1 MYSFGKS
8 ERRLG
13 VWYMLYAV
21 ACSPTSTGLHFH
33 TTRCTGDFRRFF
45 KATIHKMSNR
55 VNRFWFSRFVGI
67 FICLVMAVK
76 CNPIADHQFTKVEGV
91 NEAASSLI
99 QAMDLSVDPCQDFF
113 QYACGGWMRKNPIPA
128 TKSRW
133 TQIDVLRERL
143 ANDLKNILEQGNDA
157 SDPQPLNTARDMYKA
172 CMNTRAIQKLGLK
185 PLTDALAYYGGW
197 PMTSAADHEGIRFD
211 WKVVTASIRI
221 RYRIS
226 YLISVYNDLDNYD
239 TKKNS
244 IYIDQGSLTLPH
256 EILLNSEDYPNIMEA
271 YFVYVSETA
280 KAIRNSLGG
289 DATDEQI
296 DLDVRDLLQ
305 FEFEL
310 AKITTPAE
318 ARRDST
324 RMYNPMLIMEMQ
336 KWTNGFSHKTPQA
349 QMDWFEYL
357 NMIYSVAGV
366 SIPTDERIIIVEV
379 EYVRNLFALL
389 DKTPPRVVV
398 NYVMWRLVRLLAPG
412 TTNQMN
418 NLSIN
423 FSKALYGNPQSET
436 RSNSCAN
443 EINSMF
449 GYAVGAKYVEKHFQE
464 STKTQVESMINYLK
478 AAFVTLIDEAE
489 WMDPTTKAIAREKVF
504 AMVEL
509 VGFPHWIKN
518 KEAVESFYSDRPIV
532 SRDEH
537 FANIQN
543 VNAWL
548 TKNGLMNLRRKTN
561 RTRWITFPSVVNA
574 FYAPKYNSISFPAGI
589 LQPPYFGLNGRSASM
604 NYGGIGVVI
613 GHEITHGFDDKGR
626 QNDKYGN
633 TANWW
638 TENTLKQYQLR
649 AKCFED
655 KYNNYVVLNGTQLN
669 GLTTLGEN
677 IADYGGIREAF
688 VAYRNYVAANGIESV
703 LPGLERFTS
712 EQIFFISFANTH
724 CGIETPEK
732 LLNQIMNDPHSP
744 NRYRVIGTLSNSE
757 DFVRVF
763 NCLPGTPM
771 NQLRKCTLWR

>member
-1 MYSFGKS
+1 MAI
-8 ERRLG
+8 E
-13 VWYMLYAV
+13 
-21 ACSPTSTGLHFH
+21 LHFR
-33 TTRCTGDFRRFF
+33 TARCTGDFRSLF
-45 KATIHKMSNR
+45 KAAFRKMSRSNR
-55 VNRFWFSRFVGI
+55 INRYRYWFSQLAVI
-67 FICLVMAVK
+67 FFSLVITVK
-76 CNPIADHQFTKVEGV
+76 CNPIADHQFTNVEGV
-91 NEAASSLI
+91 YEAASSLI

-113 QYACGGWMRKNPIPA
+113 QYACGGWIKKNPIPQ

-143 ANDLKNILEQGNDA
+143 ANDLKNILEQNNDA
-157 SDPQPLNTARDMYKA
+157 RDPQPLNTARDMFKA
-172 CMNTRAIQKLGLK
+172 CMNTRAIQNLGLK
-185 PLTDALAYYGGW
+185 PLTDALESYGGW
-197 PMTSAADHEGIRFD
+197 PITSAAGIHEGIRFD
-211 WKVVTASIRI
+211 WKVVTASIRKF
-221 RYRIS
+221 YRIS

-256 EILLNSEDYPNIMEA
+256 EILLNSEDYPKIMEA
-271 YFVYVSETA
+271 YFVYISEAA
-280 KAIRNSLGG
+280 KAIRNSLGS
-289 DATDEQI
+289 DATDAQI

-318 ARRDST
+318 ARRDSA
-324 RMYNPMLIMEMQ
+324 RMYNPMLLMEMQ
-336 KWTNGFSHKTPQA
+336 KWTDGFSHTTPQA
-349 QMDWFEYL
+349 QVDWFEYL
-357 NMIYSVAGV
+357 NMIYSVANV
-366 SIPTDERIIIVEV
+366 AIPTDERIIVVEV
-379 EYVRNLFALL
+379 EYVRNLFTLL
-389 DKTPPRVVV
+389 DKTPPRITV

-412 TTNQMN
+412 TTNQIN
-418 NLSIN
+418 NLAIN

-436 RSNSCAN
+436 RSNNCAN
-443 EINSMF
+443 EVNSMF
-449 GYAVGAKYVEKHFQE
+449 GYAVGAKYIEKHFQG
-464 STKTQVESMINYLK
+464 SIKAQVESMIKYLK

-489 WMDPTTKAIAREKVF
+489 WMDATTKAIAREKVD

-509 VGFPHWIKN
+509 VAFPNWIKK
-518 KEAVESFYSDRPIV
+518 KEDVESFYSGRPTV
-532 SRDEH
+532 SKEAH
-537 FANIQN
+537 FENIQS

-638 TENTLKQYQLR
+638 TENTLEQYQSR

-669 GLTTLGEN
+669 GITTLGEN

-688 VAYRNYVAANGIESV
+688 VAYRNYVAANGIEPV

-724 CGIETPEK
+724 CGVETPEK

-744 NRYRVIGTLSNSE
+744 NRYRVIGTLSNSD
-757 DFVRVF
+757 DFVREF

-771 NQLRKCTLWR
+771 NQLRKCRLWR